1 MHALWQDVRADPIE
15 ALPLRIVGNIFAFSA
30 YKKQSRGKRIP

>member
-1 MHALWQDVRADPIE
+1 MHALWQDDAGGSHRGA
-15 ALPLRIVGNIFAFSA
+15 ALRIVGNIFAFSA